1 MKFIFKYL
9 SAVALC
15 CLLTMAFVAKA
26 VSDPCFD
33 DNKQYSQQ
41 CSHYHY
47 DKVTAYFLDAFSTE
61 QQVHISRVRSRTTGQ
76 LVYAHYDFVI
86 NCLVNCPVSD
96 TDVMQ
101 EGLWAFR
108 NALLE
113 NRLYEKVMEQC
124 DPRVEVCC
132 YDYGCSEIYS
142 IGGGS
147 TETSMSDNSS
157 TDVSVQGNSG
167 GGIRRVERILH
178 GADAAVNL
186 YQNLARDSRN
196 AADFQQGHA
205 SQLRKPS
212 LFSMRKINEGAY
224 KVMMLTA
231 ENIYEDADGRVQ
243 HEPEQGLLYVD
254 LTHNWGDQNN
264 MALRNFLEMAFAIG
278 TTYRCSQSTEC
289 KGEAE
294 MLRCTVKMT
303 CRQID

>member
-1 MKFIFKYL
+1 MKFIFKCF
-9 SAVALC
+9 SAVVFC
-15 CLLTMAFVAKA
+15 YFFTMGFVAKA
-26 VSDPCFD
+26 ASDLCFD
-33 DNKQYSQQ
+33 DNKQFSQH
-41 CSHYHY
+41 CSHYIY
-47 DKVTAYFLDAFSTE
+47 DKVTAYYLDAVNTE
-61 QQVHISRVRSRTTGQ
+61 QQVLISRVKSRATGQ

-86 NCLVNCPVSD
+86 NCLVNCPASD

-113 NRLYEKVMEQC
+113 NRLYEKVIEQC

-147 TETSMSDNSS
+147 TEMSMSENSS
-157 TDVSVQGNSG
+157 TDVSLQGNSG
-167 GGIRRVERILH
+167 GGLRQVERMLH

-196 AADFQQGHA
+196 TADFQHRHA

-212 LFSMRKINEGAY
+212 LFSMRKISEGSY

-231 ENIYEDADGRVQ
+231 ENLYEDADGRVR
-243 HEPEQGLLYVD
+243 HDPEQGLLYVD
-254 LTHNWGDQNN
+254 LMHNWGDQNN

-278 TTYRCSQSTEC
+278 TTYRCSQSSEC
-289 KGEAE
+289 KGEVE
-294 MLRCTVKMT
+294 MLVCTVKMT
-303 CRQID
+303 CRQLD